1 MKKKIVSKVF
11 AILLAACTVLSAC
24 GNESGNQS
32 VGQTDKSETNDTV
45 QEGEEHIPLFMHL
58 MYGYSR
64 QIGIW

>member
-32 VGQTDKSETNDTV
+32 VGQTDKSETNDRK
-45 QEGEEHIPLFMHL
+45 ERNHIPLFMHL